1 MSDLDKPP
9 KTMDEVMHPTQAGES
24 DADFPHAPPGW
35 KKTDAEAVAKKEGIE
50 LTPDHWQVIG
60 ALQSYFE
67 SHHDSRI
74 SPRELH
80 DALDEKFHLK
90 GGLKFV
96 YELLPGGPIA
106 QGCRLAGIQPLAG
119 AVDTGFGSVV

>member
-106 QGCRLAGIQPLAG
+106 QGCRLAGIHPPAG